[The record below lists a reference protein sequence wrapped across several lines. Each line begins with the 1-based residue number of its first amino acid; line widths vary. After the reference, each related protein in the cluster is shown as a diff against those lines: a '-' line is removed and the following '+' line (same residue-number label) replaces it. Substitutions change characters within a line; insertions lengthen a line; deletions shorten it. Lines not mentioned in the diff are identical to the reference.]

1 MTFQSPAD
9 GANTE
14 VSSCMITTSELSL
27 AAAREALDSPRFG
40 GHVFFAGTVREW
52 TKGRQTAYLEYES
65 YIDMAIPLMQA
76 IEADVKDLYPSV
88 ETLQWHRI
96 GHLNPTDIA
105 VICAAASPHRDD
117 AFDAARMLIE
127 RLKKEVPIWKKE
139 VYQNGEIE
147 WQANDPRPHD

>member
-1 MTFQSPAD
+1 
-9 GANTE
+9 
-14 VSSCMITTSELSL
+14 MITTSELDL
-27 AAAREALDSPRFG
+27 QAARDALNSPAFG

-65 YIDMAIPLMQA
+65 YIEMAIPLMEA
-76 IEADVKDLYPSV
+76 IEADVKRLYPGV

-105 VICAAASPHRDD
+105 VICAAAAPHRDV

-127 RLKKEVPIWKKE
+127 RLKKEVPTWKKE
-139 VYQNGEIE
+139 VYQDGAVE
-147 WQANDPRPHD
+147 WQANDPRSPD